1 MTAAAKDGGAWRS
14 EEFLLGL
21 PGSLCPPPLLFPS
34 SLFFSPLLT
43 SPVSS
48 FFSSQSL
55 SSPPSPSLPSASHN
69 AGSTP
74 TAGLCPLSPGS
85 RVQGPGCPPAKVP
98 SVSKY
103 LHCVCTQKLIHRF
116 CQPIPTARL
125 APGESGRRWPV
136 LPATTAAPTML
147 PRGRLVAHTKHP
159 SGHYHSGAEIHPGV
173 HLIGH
178 SAALND
184 LSVPCPAIFCLINSF
199 IVHRIKQDKGLPGN
213 NDSLKCSAFAG
224 ALGPAPARLLCSAAR
239 PPAP

>member
-1 MTAAAKDGGAWRS
+1 MA
-14 EEFLLGL
+14 E
-21 PGSLCPPPLLFPS
+21 PGSRKSFFWVFQAPSTLTPLFPS
-34 SLFFSPLLT
+34 SLFFSTLFT

-48 FFSSQSL
+48 FLSSQSL
-55 SSPPSPSLPSASHN
+55 SSPLPIPAFCFSQCREHSH
-69 AGSTP
+69 
-74 TAGLCPLSPGS
+74 CWPLSPEPGS

-125 APGESGRRWPV
+125 ASGESGRYWPV

-224 ALGPAPARLLCSAAR
+224 ALGPAPARLLCSAACTPAR